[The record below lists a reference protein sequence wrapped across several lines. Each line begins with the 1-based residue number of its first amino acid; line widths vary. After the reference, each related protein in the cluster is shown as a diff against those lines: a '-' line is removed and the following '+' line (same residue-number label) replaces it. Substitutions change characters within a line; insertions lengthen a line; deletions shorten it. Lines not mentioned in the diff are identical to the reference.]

1 MVFLSLG
8 YADLICIIV
17 AIIFTTMRVLYFCAM
32 LISVFLT
39 GCSITTVYVV
49 RHAEKVD
56 ETDSTDLSPAGRQRA
71 LALADTLAGQSIDSI
86 FTTPFRRT
94 RQTAEPLA
102 NRIAVRSVDYSPKST
117 DLIVNRVSRIRG
129 KKVLVVGHS
138 NTILDIT
145 KGLGAKPTLAKI
157 ESGDYDNLMVVRI
170 QRRPFGKSVRL
181 SQKTYGQL
189 TPP

>member
-17 AIIFTTMRVLYFCAM
+17 AIIFTTMRLLYFCAM
-32 LISVFLT
+32 LISVLLT
-39 GCSITTVYVV
+39 GCSTTTVYVV

-71 LALADTLAGQSIDSI
+71 LALVDTLANQGIDSI
-86 FTTPFRRT
+86 FTTPYRRT

-170 QRRPFGKSVRL
+170 QRRPFGKSVSL
-181 SQKTYGQL
+181 SQKTYGQV
-189 TPP
+189 TSP